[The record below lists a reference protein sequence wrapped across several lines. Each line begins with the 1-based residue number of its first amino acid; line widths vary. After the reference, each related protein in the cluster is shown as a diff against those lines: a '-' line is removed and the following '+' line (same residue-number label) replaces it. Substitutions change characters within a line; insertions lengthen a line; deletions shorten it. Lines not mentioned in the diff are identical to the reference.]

1 MEVLNFIKHVIATVF
16 TLIFLPVSTV
26 IPPVE
31 SYEAQNAEE
40 LKTSFTVLSDIHIE
54 GNNFQT
60 FKEFSEILKE
70 VKNSEDNDTLVFL
83 GDNTM
88 NGQVVET
95 MFVYSLVSRFL
106 GTEDIIVAPGNHD
119 MDTSKN
125 TNGDFDDLSKR
136 FVSMRN
142 SFFGDDGDKVYF
154 SREKNGYKFI
164 VLGGE
169 GRTGEDGKQILSDA
183 QLDWLESELSEA
195 KNSGKP
201 CFIINHYLVYG
212 RNGSR
217 SYAGFNVTDQNDR
230 LTEILETSGVR
241 TFYFCGHSHYGVSD
255 DSVQTTSNVTYI
267 NLPATGNP
275 GNYYPANEVCGKDGI
290 GVHMEVYED
299 QVVLR
304 FRNYITGQW
313 LDGYDNYVF
322 GLD

>member
-1 MEVLNFIKHVIATVF
+1 MMSAFIKAVALLISFVIFFPLGGT
-16 TLIFLPVSTV
+16 P
-26 IPPVE
+26 
-31 SYEAQNAEE
+31 EAIEKADKENCLLSA
-40 LKTSFTVLSDIHIE
+40 TVLSDLHME
-54 GNNFQT
+54 GNNPERHKRIGGVLYSAKQA
-60 FKEFSEILKE
+60 
-70 VKNSEDNDTLVFL
+70 DNDVTLLL

-183 QLDWLESELSEA
+183 QLGWLESELSEA

-255 DSVQTTSNVTYI
+255 DSVQTTGNVTYI
-267 NLPATGNP
+267 NLPSTGNP
-275 GNYYPANEVCGKDGI
+275 GNYYPANDACGNDGI
-290 GVHMEVYED
+290 GMQMEVYESK
-299 QVVLR
+299 VVLR
-304 FRNYITGQW
+304 FRDYIREEW
-313 LDGYDNYVF
+313 LEGYDNYIF
-322 GLD
+322 SLD

>member
-1 MEVLNFIKHVIATVF
+1 MMSAFIKAVALLISFVIFFPLGGT
-16 TLIFLPVSTV
+16 P
-26 IPPVE
+26 
-31 SYEAQNAEE
+31 EAIEKADKENCLLSA
-40 LKTSFTVLSDIHIE
+40 TVLSDLHME
-54 GNNFQT
+54 GNNPERHKRIGGVLYSAKQA
-60 FKEFSEILKE
+60 
-70 VKNSEDNDTLVFL
+70 DNDVTLLL

-217 SYAGFNVTDQNDR
+217 SYADFNVTDQNDR

-255 DSVQTTSNVTYI
+255 DSVQTTGNVTYI
-267 NLPATGNP
+267 NLPSTGNP
-275 GNYYPANEVCGKDGI
+275 GNYYPANDACGNDGI
-290 GVHMEVYED
+290 GMQMEVYESK
-299 QVVLR
+299 VVLR
-304 FRNYITGQW
+304 FRDYIREEW
-313 LDGYDNYVF
+313 LEGYDNYIF
-322 GLD
+322 SLD

>member
-1 MEVLNFIKHVIATVF
+1 MMSAFIKAVALLISFVIFFPLGGT
-16 TLIFLPVSTV
+16 P
-26 IPPVE
+26 
-31 SYEAQNAEE
+31 EAIEKADKENCLLSA
-40 LKTSFTVLSDIHIE
+40 TVLSDLHME
-54 GNNFQT
+54 GNNPERHKRIGGVLYSAKQA
-60 FKEFSEILKE
+60 
-70 VKNSEDNDTLVFL
+70 DNDVTLLL

-255 DSVQTTSNVTYI
+255 DSVQTTGNVTYI
-267 NLPATGNP
+267 NLPSTGNP
-275 GNYYPANEVCGKDGI
+275 GNYYPANDACGNDGI
-290 GVHMEVYED
+290 GMQMEVYESK
-299 QVVLR
+299 VVLR
-304 FRNYITGQW
+304 FRDYIREEW
-313 LDGYDNYVF
+313 LEGYDNYIF
-322 GLD
+322 SLD